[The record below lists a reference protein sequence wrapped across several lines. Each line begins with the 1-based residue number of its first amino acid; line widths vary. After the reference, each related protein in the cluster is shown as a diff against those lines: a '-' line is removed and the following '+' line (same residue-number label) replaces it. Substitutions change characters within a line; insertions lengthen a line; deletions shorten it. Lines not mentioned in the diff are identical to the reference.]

1 LSAVTYSL
9 LKDTPQCINCR
20 LLSMLYW
27 WAGQCNEFGHEI
39 KLSSQKAC
47 NVTR

>member
-20 LLSMLYW
+20 LLSML
-27 WAGQCNEFGHEI
+27 
-39 KLSSQKAC
+39 
-47 NVTR
+47 